1 MLPKCDA
8 KDPEGSGCDD
18 QEIAY
23 VAKMIAKGGEAV
35 EKELAR
41 LEGMQGSAM
50 KADKKAWLAK
60 RVHILK
66 GLAAWAPALSD
77 FRPDAGADD
86 GASVPTRTGARPD
99 RERPPGGPPYRG
111 GQSSEFP
118 VPSRVRARVYL
129 DVHRGCPRRPCH
141 CRGGLRHR
149 AGVSRASNCKLP
161 RGDGVSG
168 KSLARVGQFVTL

>member
-1 MLPKCDA
+1 MKPAWDSLMREYEGHPSVLIGDVDCTQHQDLCSDMGVGGYPTIKYWTDGAGQEEANPYQGGRDLDALRKHVEDNMLPKCDA

-66 GLAAWAPALSD
+66 GLAA
-77 FRPDAGADD
+77 
-86 GASVPTRTGARPD
+86 
-99 RERPPGGPPYRG
+99 
-111 GQSSEFP
+111 
-118 VPSRVRARVYL
+118 
-129 DVHRGCPRRPCH
+129 
-141 CRGGLRHR
+141 
-149 AGVSRASNCKLP
+149 
-161 RGDGVSG
+161 
-168 KSLARVGQFVTL
+168 